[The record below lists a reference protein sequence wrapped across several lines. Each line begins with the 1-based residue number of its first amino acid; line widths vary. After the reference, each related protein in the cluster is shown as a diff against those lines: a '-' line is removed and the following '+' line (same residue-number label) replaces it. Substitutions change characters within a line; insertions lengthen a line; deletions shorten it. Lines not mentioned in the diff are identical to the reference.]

1 MDQRTGALDQDLKD
15 ILHTRLAI
23 ANKLDALEQRVLH
36 HAEDATMQ
44 LTQVLDRTTQNV
56 NELVDKTK
64 AVIDPARRIQA
75 HPWLMVG
82 GALCAGYALGLLER
96 RTRHHRNG
104 VYPYYPARA
113 KASPVMPPASQRD
126 ARSKQDDGIYDYYP
140 GPSSSRHEQG
150 NREDRRVWHTLSQE
164 FGQETEEAKQM
175 VLQLGRGLI
184 VELTRRMVPDIARA
198 LGVTLPPGATDPSR
212 GEREASPDHRRE
224 EPSRARQGKAEEPIV
239 RDSSTHHA

>member
-15 ILHTRLAI
+15 ILHTRMAI

-44 LTQVLDRTTQNV
+44 LTRVLDRTTKNV
-56 NELVDKTK
+56 NDLVDKTK
-64 AVIDPARRIQA
+64 AVIDPSRQIQA
-75 HPWLMVG
+75 HPWLIVG

-96 RTRHHRNG
+96 GTRHHRNG

-113 KASPVMPPASQRD
+113 KASPVMPPSSQRD
-126 ARSKQDDGIYDYYP
+126 TRSKQADGIYDYYP
-140 GPSSSRHEQG
+140 GPSSSRREQG
-150 NREDRRVWHTLSQE
+150 NREDPSLWHTLSQE

-184 VELTRRMVPDIARA
+184 VELTRRMVPDIART
-198 LGVTLPPGATDPSR
+198 LGVTWPPAAADSTRGEQEATADRRSDDPSR
-212 GEREASPDHRRE
+212 ACQGHTK
-224 EPSRARQGKAEEPIV
+224 EPT
-239 RDSSTHHA
+239 STHHA

>member
-15 ILHTRLAI
+15 ILHTRTAI

-44 LTQVLDRTTQNV
+44 LTRVLDRTTKHM
-56 NELVDKTK
+56 NEFVDKTK
-64 AVIDPARRIQA
+64 AVIDPSRQVRA

-104 VYPYYPARA
+104 VYPYYPAGA
-113 KASPVMPPASQRD
+113 KASPVMPSPSR
-126 ARSKQDDGIYDYYP
+126 RGTTSKHHDGIYDYYP
-140 GPSSSRHEQG
+140 DPSSPRHEPDT
-150 NREDRRVWHTLSQE
+150 REDRSLWNSLSRE
-164 FGQETEEAKQM
+164 FGPETEEAKQM
-175 VLQLGRGLI
+175 VLRLGRGLI

-224 EPSRARQGKAEEPIV
+224 DPSRARQGKAEEPIV
-239 RDSSTHHA
+239 RDSSTRHA

>member
-15 ILHTRLAI
+15 ILHTRIAI

-44 LTQVLDRTTQNV
+44 LTRVLDRTTQNV

-64 AVIDPARRIQA
+64 AVIDPSRQIQA

-96 RTRHHRNG
+96 KTQHHRNG
-104 VYPYYPARA
+104 VYPYYPAGT
-113 KASPVMPPASQRD
+113 KASPVMPPSSQRD
-126 ARSKQDDGIYDYYP
+126 RRSKQADGIYDYYP
-140 GPSSSRHEQG
+140 GPSTSTPKQD
-150 NREDRRVWHTLSQE
+150 NREDRSLWDSLSQE
-164 FGQETEEAKQM
+164 FGQETEEAKRM

-184 VELTRRMVPDIARA
+184 VELTRRMVPEIARS
-198 LGVTLPPGATDPSR
+198 LGVKLPAGAPANDAA
-212 GEREASPDHRRE
+212 EASPSQDRN
-224 EPSRARQGKAEEPIV
+224 ARSPGRQDKG
-239 RDSSTHHA
+239 DSPAS